1 MKLPKQSAEVRDA
14 LVVYGYALVAS
25 RRYEAA
31 RALYSGMSVL
41 FPEDRYVSVS
51 LAVASLACGA
61 SADALALADDL
72 MASASAEERS
82 ILDFVRGKALFAA
95 GRGEEARDAF
105 LRGLAPRASGEAP
118 ASRGAV

>member
-14 LVVYGYALVAS
+14 LAVYGYALMAS
-25 RRYEAA
+25 GRYEAA

-41 FPEDRYVSVS
+41 FPEDRYVSIS
-51 LAVASLACGA
+51 LALASLALGA

-72 MASASAEERS
+72 MAGASADERR

-95 GRGEEARDAF
+95 GRRADASEVF
-105 LRGLAPRASGEAP
+105 LRRLGPRASGAGP
-118 ASRGAV
+118 ASRGAA